1 MRKKRI
7 LTLALLGILIISNV
21 VRAVAAPAAPTTPSR
36 LLTYQGHLLDA
47 AGLPVADGAYP
58 MAFSLWD
65 ADNAGRQLWG
75 PEAHTVTA
83 TDGYFSLLL
92 GTELPLD
99 PTHFTGDTYLEI
111 AVGGETLT
119 PRQPLG
125 AVAYALGASQ
135 AEHATTANDTALL
148 GGAAPEVYHDW
159 RNLTHVP
166 DGFADGIDNDTI
178 YTDEN
183 ALSAVQAAGYLTATG
198 VIEVLSSTHT
208 LTVTVAHA
216 LTANDAETLNG
227 QAGDYYLDWRNFTHV
242 PDDFADGVDND
253 TTYSAGSGLHLDG
266 TTFSV
271 TGAPWSGLTGIPEG
285 FADGI
290 DNDTLYTDTDALAAV
305 SAAGYVT
312 SSEVISVVNQAGYV
326 TDVQVLTLITNTTSH
341 TATYAYT
348 AGDAVT
354 FDGQDSAYY
363 LDWHNFN
370 NVPDG
375 FTDGVDNDTTY
386 AAGFGLSLDETTFS
400 VTGAPWS
407 GLSGIPAGFADGI
420 DNDTIYTDDDAL
432 SAVSA
437 AGYVTS
443 SEVISIVNQAGYVTD
458 VQVLTLITN
467 TTSHTSTYA
476 YTAGDAE
483 TLNGQAGAYYLDWRN
498 FTHIPNDFADGVDN
512 DTTYSAGS
520 GLRLDETTF
529 SVTGA
534 PWSGLTGVP
543 AGFADGVDN
552 DTTYTAGTG
561 ITFSGNQVNLTVPY
575 RLPQACT
582 SGQVAEWNGTTW
594 VCAADNDSGGDITGV
609 TAGTGLAGGGTTGSV
624 TLAADTTYLQRR
636 VSNTCAVGSSIR
648 TVNADG
654 AVICEPDDD
663 TTYTASTGLTLSG
676 TQFSLAAPY
685 QLPQTCT
692 NGQTAEWNGTAWVCA
707 ADDNSGGDITAVTA
721 GTGLTGG
728 GTTGSVT
735 LTADTTYLQ
744 RRISSMCA
752 VGSSIRAINAD
763 GTVTCEADD
772 NTTYTGGTGL
782 ALIGTQFS
790 LSTPYQLPQTCANG
804 QMPQWNSGTWGCG
817 SPVAP
822 GYARALVVAASGGDF
837 TTVQAAVNSITDASA
852 ATPYLIWIAPGVY
865 AETVTLKPY
874 VHLQGAG
881 RDVTVLQGSI
891 TDDDGNPVDKATL
904 ILDSHTSA
912 RDLTVNN
919 TGSSG
924 HTRVSVL
931 VPIGKSDVLLNN
943 LAVATSGTANSSYTV
958 WIAGRATLE
967 NVTAT
972 ASGGTVINAAMMV
985 KAQSATPP
993 FPAEATLYGGA
1004 YMAGGTNAMGI
1015 KVENLDSRLVVNAAR
1030 VSASEA
1036 IYSGGWVEVYHSRL
1050 EAPTRV
1056 VVNTQAGQPERAL
1069 IKYTEFVGAGGIFNA
1084 ITCVAVS
1091 RGAAF
1096 GATTCP

>member
-1 MRKKRI
+1 MRPKRI
-7 LTLALLGILIISNV
+7 LILALLV
-21 VRAVAAPAAPTTPSR
+21 VLLVTHGVQTFAAPTAPPAPR

-47 AGLPVADGAYP
+47 NGLPVTDGAYP

-65 ADNAGRQLWG
+65 AESTGQQLWG
-75 PEAHTVTA
+75 PEVHTVTVR
-83 TDGYFSLLL
+83 DGYFALLL
-92 GTELPLD
+92 GAEMPLD
-99 PTHFTGDTYLEI
+99 ATHFIGNTYLEI
-111 AVGGETLT
+111 AVSGETLT

-125 AVAYALGASQ
+125 AVAYALGAAQ
-135 AEHATTANDTALL
+135 AEHATTADDATLL

-178 YTDEN
+178 YTDAD
-183 ALSAVQAAGYLTATG
+183 ALAAASAAGYLTATG
-198 VIEVLSSTHT
+198 VIDVLSTTHT

-216 LTANDAETLNG
+216 LTADDAETLNG
-227 QAGDYYLDWRNFTHV
+227 QAGVYYLDWRNFTHI

-253 TTYSAGSGLHLDG
+253 TTYNAGFGLNLDG
-266 TTFSV
+266 TTFHV

-290 DNDTLYTDTDALAAV
+290 DNDTIYTDDDALAAV

-326 TDVQVLTLITNTTSH
+326 TDGQVLTLISNTTSH
-341 TATYAYT
+341 TSTYAYT
-348 AGDAVT
+348 AGDAET
-354 FDGQDSAYY
+354 LNGQAADYY
-363 LDWHNFN
+363 LDWRNFT
-370 NVPDG
+370 NVPDD
-375 FTDGVDNDTTY
+375 FADGVDNDTTY
-386 AAGFGLSLDETTFS
+386 AAGFGLALDDATFS

-407 GLSGIPAGFADGI
+407 GLVGIPEGFADGI
-420 DNDTIYTDDDAL
+420 DNDTVYTDEDAL
-432 SAVSA
+432 SAVEA

-443 SEVISIVNQAGYVTD
+443 SEVISIVSQAGYVTD

-498 FTHIPNDFADGVDN
+498 FTHVPDDFADGVDN
-512 DTTYSAGS
+512 DTTYTAGS
-520 GLRLDETTF
+520 GLRLDGTTF

-561 ITFSGNQVNLTVPY
+561 ISLSGTQFSVAAPY
-575 RLPQACT
+575 RLPQACAA
-582 SGQVAEWNGTTW
+582 GQI
-594 VCAADNDSGGDITGV
+594 S
-609 TAGTGLAGGGTTGSV
+609 
-624 TLAADTTYLQRR
+624 
-636 VSNTCAVGSSIR
+636 
-648 TVNADG
+648 
-654 AVICEPDDD
+654 
-663 TTYTASTGLTLSG
+663 
-676 TQFSLAAPY
+676 
-685 QLPQTCT
+685 
-692 NGQTAEWNGTAWVCA
+692 EWNGTAWVCA
-707 ADDNSGGDITAVTA
+707 ADTDSGGDITAVTA

-735 LTADTTYLQ
+735 LAADPTYLQ
-744 RRISSMCA
+744 RRVSSTCATGSSM
-752 VGSSIRAINAD
+752 RAINAD

-772 NTTYTGGTGL
+772 NTSYSAGTGL
-782 ALIGTQFS
+782 ALVGTQFS

-804 QMPQWNSGTWGCG
+804 QMPQWNGAAWGCG

-822 GYARALVVAASGGDF
+822 GYARTLVVAASGGDF
-837 TTVQAAVNSITDASA
+837 TSVQAAVNSITDASA
-852 ATPYLIWIAPGVY
+852 TNPYLVWIAPGIY

-881 RDVTVLQGSI
+881 RDVTVLQGNI
-891 TDDDGNPVDKATL
+891 TDDNGSPVDKATL
-904 ILDSHTSA
+904 ILDSNTSV
-912 RDLTVNN
+912 RDLSVTN

-924 HTRVSVL
+924 QTRVGIL
-931 VPIGKSDVLLNN
+931 VPMGKSNVRIADVT
-943 LAVATSGTANSSYTV
+943 VSSGGTANSSVAV
-958 WIAGRATLE
+958 WLTGAATLE

-972 ASGGTVINAAMMV
+972 ASGGTVFNGAVMLKDYV
-985 KAQSATPP
+985 VTPGAP
-993 FPAEATLYGGA
+993 LEVYLHGGTYTA
-1004 YMAGGTNAMGI
+1004 SGTNAIGI
-1015 KVENLDSRLVVNAAR
+1015 NINDSSSRMVINNAR
-1030 VSASEA
+1030 VAATEA
-1036 IYSGGWVEVYHSRL
+1036 LYSDGWIEVYHSRL
-1050 EAPTRV
+1050 EAPTHV
-1056 VVNTQAGQPERAL
+1056 VVNTQAGQPQRVL
-1069 IKYTEFVGAGGIFNA
+1069 VKHSDFVGVGTVFNA

>member
-21 VRAVAAPAAPTTPSR
+21 VRAVAAPAAPSR

-58 MAFSLWD
+58 MTFSLWG
-65 ADNAGRQLWG
+65 AAMGGAQLWG
-75 PEAHTVTA
+75 PEAHTVTV

-92 GTELPLD
+92 GTEISLD
-99 PTHFTGDTYLEI
+99 ATHFTGDTYLEI

-125 AVAYALGASQ
+125 AVAYALGAAQ
-135 AEHATTANDTALL
+135 AEHAATANDATLL
-148 GGAAPEVYHDW
+148 DGAAPEVYHDW

-166 DGFADGIDNDTI
+166 EGFADSIDNDTV
-178 YTDEN
+178 YTDTDT
-183 ALSAVQAAGYLTATG
+183 LSAVQAAGYLTATG
-198 VIEVLSSTHT
+198 VIDVLSTTHT

-216 LTANDAETLNG
+216 LTAGDAETLNG
-227 QAGDYYLDWRNFTHV
+227 QAGGYYLDWRNFTHV

-253 TTYSAGSGLHLDG
+253 TRYSAGFGLTLDDA
-266 TTFSV
+266 TFSV
-271 TGAPWSGLTGIPEG
+271 TGAPWSGLVGIPAG
-285 FADGI
+285 FADGV
-290 DNDTLYTDTDALAAV
+290 DNDTVYTDEDTLSAV
-305 SAAGYVT
+305 QAAGYVT

-326 TDVQVLTLITNTTSH
+326 TDVQVLTLITNTTSY
-341 TATYAYT
+341 TSTYAYT

-363 LDWHNFN
+363 LDWHNFT
-370 NVPDG
+370 NVPGG
-375 FTDGVDNDTTY
+375 FSDGVDNDTTY
-386 AAGFGLSLDETTFS
+386 VAGFGLVLDDTTFS

-407 GLSGIPAGFADGI
+407 GLAGVPAGFADGI
-420 DNDTIYTDDDAL
+420 DNDTVYTDEE
-432 SAVSA
+432 AVAAVEA

-483 TLNGQAGAYYLDWRN
+483 TLNGWAGDYYLDWRN
-498 FTHIPNDFADGVDN
+498 FTHIPDDFADGVDN

-520 GLRLDETTF
+520 GLRLDGTTF
-529 SVTGA
+529 NVTGA

-543 AGFADGVDN
+543 TGFADGVDN
-552 DTTYTAGTG
+552 DTTYAAGTG
-561 ITFSGNQVNLTVPY
+561 LTLSGNQFSVAVPY
-575 RLPQACT
+575 RMPQSCT
-582 SGQVAEWNGTTW
+582 AGQIAEWNGSAWT
-594 VCAADNDSGGDITGV
+594 CAADNDSGGDIT
-609 TAGTGLAGGGTTGSV
+609 T
-624 TLAADTTYLQRR
+624 
-636 VSNTCAVGSSIR
+636 I
-648 TVNADG
+648 
-654 AVICEPDDD
+654 
-663 TTYTASTGLTLSG
+663 
-676 TQFSLAAPY
+676 
-685 QLPQTCT
+685 
-692 NGQTAEWNGTAWVCA
+692 
-707 ADDNSGGDITAVTA
+707 TA

-735 LTADTTYLQ
+735 LAADTAYLQ
-744 RRISSMCA
+744 RRVSSTCA
-752 VGSSIRAINAD
+752 VGTSIRAVNAD

-772 NTTYTGGTGL
+772 NTTYTAGTGL

-790 LSTPYQLPQTCANG
+790 VSAPYRLPQTCANG
-804 QMPQWNSGTWGCG
+804 QMPQWNGTAWGCG

-822 GYARALVVAASGGDF
+822 GYARTLVVAASGGDF

-852 ATPYLIWIAPGVY
+852 MTPYLIWIAPGVY

-881 RDVTVLQGSI
+881 RDVTVLHGNI
-891 TDDDGNPVDKATL
+891 TDNDGSPVDKAAL
-904 ILDSHTSA
+904 ILDTHTSA

-919 TGSSG
+919 TGSG
-924 HTRVSVL
+924 GQTRVGIL
-931 VPIGKSDVLLNN
+931 VPSRKSDVRIANVIVSSEG
-943 LAVATSGTANSSYTV
+943 VATSSVAV
-958 WIAGRATLE
+958 WLAGSATLE

-972 ASGGTVINAAMMV
+972 AFGGT
-985 KAQSATPP
+985 
-993 FPAEATLYGGA
+993 GA
-1004 YMAGGTNAMGI
+1004 NTALILKDYITNPTIPLEVHLQGGTYTASG
-1015 KVENLDSRLVVNAAR
+1015 VNAIGININDSSSR
-1030 VSASEA
+1030 MVIDSAHVVA
-1036 IYSGGWVEVYHSRL
+1036 TDALYSDGWIEVYHSIL
-1050 EAPTRV
+1050 EAPTHV
-1056 VVNTQAGQPERAL
+1056 VVNTQAGQPQRVL
-1069 IKYTEFVGAGGIFNA
+1069 VKHSDFVGTGGIFNA

>member
-21 VRAVAAPAAPTTPSR
+21 VRAVAAPAAPTAPSR
-36 LLTYQGHLLDA
+36 LLTYQGHLLDTT
-47 AGLPVADGAYP
+47 GLPVADGAYA
-58 MAFSLWD
+58 MVFSLWD
-65 ADNAGRQLWG
+65 AATDGAQLWG
-75 PEAHTVTA
+75 PEAHTVTVA
-83 TDGYFSLLL
+83 DGYFSLLL

-99 PTHFTGDTYLEI
+99 PAYFTGDTYLEI
-111 AVGGETLT
+111 AVGGETLS

-135 AEHATTANDTALL
+135 AEHATTADDAALL

-166 DGFADGIDNDTI
+166 EGFADGIDNDTI
-178 YTDEN
+178 YTDAD

-198 VIEVLSSTHT
+198 VIDVLSTTHT

-216 LTANDAETLNG
+216 LTAGDAATLNG
-227 QAGDYYLDWRNFTHV
+227 QAGDYYLDWRNFTHI

-253 TTYSAGSGLHLDG
+253 TLYNAGFGLALEDA
-266 TTFSV
+266 TFSV
-271 TGAPWSGLTGIPEG
+271 TGARWSGLVGIPAG

-290 DNDTLYTDTDALAAV
+290 DNDTVYTDEDTLAAV

-348 AGDAVT
+348 AGDAET
-354 FDGQDSAYY
+354 LNGQEASYY
-363 LDWHNFN
+363 LDWHNFI
-370 NVPDG
+370 NVPDD
-375 FTDGVDNDTTY
+375 FADGVDNDTLY
-386 AAGFGLSLDETTFS
+386 QAGFGLNLEDSTFS

-407 GLSGIPAGFADGI
+407 GLVGIPAGFADGV
-420 DNDTIYTDDDAL
+420 DNDTVYTDEDTLA
-432 SAVSA
+432 AVSA
-437 AGYVTS
+437 AGYVTTTG
-443 SEVISIVNQAGYVTD
+443 VISVVNQAGYVTD

-483 TLNGQAGAYYLDWRN
+483 TLNGQTGDYYLDWRN
-498 FTHIPNDFADGVDN
+498 FTHVPDDFADGVDN
-512 DTTYSAGS
+512 DTTYNAGS
-520 GLRLDETTF
+520 GLHLDGTTF
-529 SVTGA
+529 NVTGA

-543 AGFADGVDN
+543 TGFADGVDN

-561 ITFSGNQVNLTVPY
+561 ISLSGTRFSVAAPY
-575 RLPQACT
+575 RLPQACST
-582 SGQVAEWNGTTW
+582 GQIAEWNGSAWT
-594 VCAADNDSGGDITGV
+594 CAADND
-609 TAGTGLAGGGTTGSV
+609 
-624 TLAADTTYLQRR
+624 
-636 VSNTCAVGSSIR
+636 
-648 TVNADG
+648 
-654 AVICEPDDD
+654 
-663 TTYTASTGLTLSG
+663 
-676 TQFSLAAPY
+676 
-685 QLPQTCT
+685 
-692 NGQTAEWNGTAWVCA
+692 
-707 ADDNSGGDITAVTA
+707 SGGDITAVTA

-735 LTADTTYLQ
+735 LAADTTYLQ
-744 RRISSMCA
+744 RRVSSTCA

-790 LSTPYQLPQTCANG
+790 VASPYQLPQTCANG
-804 QMPQWNSGTWGCG
+804 QMPQWNGTTWDCG

-822 GYARALVVAASGGDF
+822 GYARTLIVAASGGDF
-837 TTVQAAVNSITDASA
+837 TSVQAAVNSITDASA
-852 ATPYLIWIAPGVY
+852 TNPCLIWVAPGVY

-881 RDVTVLQGSI
+881 RDVTVLQGNI
-891 TDDDGNPVDKATL
+891 TDDNGSPTDKATL
-904 ILDSHTSA
+904 ILDNNTST

-919 TGSSG
+919 SGSEG
-924 HTRVSVL
+924 QTRVGILVPAAKSNVL
-931 VPIGKSDVLLNN
+931 VADVT
-943 LAVATSGTANSSYTV
+943 VTTSGTARSSFALWV
-958 WIAGRATLE
+958 AGRATLE
-967 NVTAT
+967 NVSAT
-972 ASGGTVINAAMMV
+972 VSGGSVINVALML
-985 KAQSATPP
+985 KAQMTSPP
-993 FPAEATLYGGA
+993 FPAEATLYGGTYTA
-1004 YMAGGTNAMGI
+1004 SGTNAMGI
-1015 KVENLDSRLVVNAAR
+1015 KVEDLNSRLTVNTVR
-1030 VSASEA
+1030 LSSSGDA
-1036 IYSGGWVEVYHSRL
+1036 INSDGWIEVYHSSL
-1050 EAPTRV
+1050 EAPTYV
-1056 VVNTQAGQPERAL
+1056 VVNTQAGQPGRVL
-1069 IKYTEFVGAGGIFNA
+1069 VKHSDFVGTGGIFNA

>member
-21 VRAVAAPAAPTTPSR
+21 VRAVAAPMAPAAPSR
-36 LLTYQGHLLDA
+36 LLTYQGHLLDTN
-47 AGLPVADGAYP
+47 GLPVADAAYP
-58 MAFSLWD
+58 MTFSLWD
-65 ADNAGRQLWG
+65 ADSVGQQLWG
-75 PEAHTVTA
+75 PEAHTVTVR
-83 TDGYFSLLL
+83 DGYFALLL
-92 GTELPLD
+92 GTEIPLD
-99 PTHFTGDTYLEI
+99 AAHFTGNTYLEI

-135 AEHATTANDTALL
+135 AEHAVTADDAALL
-148 GGAAPEVYHDW
+148 GGAAPEVYLDW
-159 RNLTHVP
+159 RNFTHIP

-178 YTDEN
+178 YTDAD

-198 VIEVLSSTHT
+198 VIEVLSTTHT

-216 LTANDAETLNG
+216 LTASDAETLNG
-227 QAGDYYLDWRNFTHV
+227 QAGDYYLDWRNFTHI
-242 PDDFADGVDND
+242 PDGFADGVDDD
-253 TTYSAGSGLHLDG
+253 TTYSAGFGLALDG
-266 TTFSV
+266 TTFSI

-290 DNDTLYTDTDALAAV
+290 DNDTIYTDTDALAAV

-326 TDVQVLTLITNTTSH
+326 TDVQVQTLITNTTSH

-363 LDWHNFN
+363 LDWYNFT
-370 NVPDG
+370 NVPDD
-375 FTDGVDNDTTY
+375 FADGVDNDTTY
-386 AAGFGLSLDETTFS
+386 TAGSGLALDETTFS

-407 GLSGIPAGFADGI
+407 GLTGIPEGFADGI

-467 TTSHTSTYA
+467 TTTHTSTYA

-483 TLNGQAGAYYLDWRN
+483 TLNGQAGDYYLDWRN
-498 FTHIPNDFADGVDN
+498 FTHVPDDFADGVDN
-512 DTTYSAGS
+512 DTTYTAGS
-520 GLRLDETTF
+520 GLRLDGTTF

-561 ITFSGNQVNLTVPY
+561 LTLSGTQFSVAAPY
-575 RLPQACT
+575 RLPQSCT
-582 SGQVAEWNGTTW
+582 TGQIAEWNGSVWT
-594 VCAADNDSGGDITGV
+594 CAADNDSGGDIT
-609 TAGTGLAGGGTTGSV
+609 
-624 TLAADTTYLQRR
+624 
-636 VSNTCAVGSSIR
+636 AV
-648 TVNADG
+648 N
-654 AVICEPDDD
+654 
-663 TTYTASTGLTLSG
+663 
-676 TQFSLAAPY
+676 
-685 QLPQTCT
+685 
-692 NGQTAEWNGTAWVCA
+692 
-707 ADDNSGGDITAVTA
+707 A

-735 LTADTTYLQ
+735 LAADTAYLQ
-744 RRISSMCA
+744 RRVSSTCA
-752 VGSSIRAINAD
+752 AGSSIRAINAD

-782 ALIGTQFS
+782 ALSGTQFS
-790 LSTPYQLPQTCANG
+790 VAAPYRLPQTCASG
-804 QMPQWNSGTWGCG
+804 QMPQWNGTTWGCG

-822 GYARALVVAASGGDF
+822 GYARTLIVAASGGDF
-837 TTVQAAVNSITDASA
+837 TTVQAAVNSITNASA
-852 ATPYLIWIAPGVY
+852 TNPYLIWIAPGVY

-891 TDDDGNPVDKATL
+891 TDDDGNPIDKATL

-919 TGSSG
+919 SGSSG

-931 VPIGKSDVLLNN
+931 VPMGKSDVLLNN
-943 LAVATSGTANSSYTV
+943 LTVATSGTANSSYTV

-1004 YMAGGTNAMGI
+1004 YTASGTNAMGI

-1036 IYSGGWVEVYHSRL
+1036 IYSGGWVEIYHSRL

-1069 IKYTEFVGAGGIFNA
+1069 VKYTEFVGAGGIFNA
-1084 ITCVAVS
+1084 LTCVAVS